1 MDTLKKVD
9 LFGVLTIFNE
19 RNPRYT
25 NHTIYEREHIMSK
38 ILFNE
43 HQRRQIEA
51 NPNVASVS
59 DRSIQYTAQFK
70 LKAVQE
76 NLAGKGPVQIFKEAG
91 FDIEIIGIKKAQS
104 ALSRWRNTY
113 KTLGEKGFLEER
125 RGKGST
131 GRPRTEK
138 LSADKKLEKA
148 EARIRLLEAELAL
161 LKKLDEMERQA
172 KKNRF

>member
-1 MDTLKKVD
+1 
-9 LFGVLTIFNE
+9 
-19 RNPRYT
+19 
-25 NHTIYEREHIMSK
+25 MSK

-59 DRSIQYTAQFK
+59 DRSIQYTAAFK

-76 NLAGKGPVQIFKEAG
+76 NLSGKGPVQIFKEAG
-91 FDIEIIGIKKAQS
+91 FDLEIIGSQKAKS
-104 ALSRWRNTY
+104 ALSRWKNTY

-131 GRPRTEK
+131 GRPRAEK

-161 LKKLDEMERQA
+161 LKKTFVHHFALNEILLFEEFAQVDHKLTAWQNA
-172 KKNRF
+172 VCLIF

>member
-1 MDTLKKVD
+1 
-9 LFGVLTIFNE
+9 
-19 RNPRYT
+19 
-25 NHTIYEREHIMSK
+25 MSK
-38 ILFNE
+38 IIFNE

-51 NPNVASVS
+51 NLNVVSVS
-59 DRSIQYTAQFK
+59 DRSIQYTVAFK

-76 NLAGKGPVQIFKEAG
+76 NLQGKGPSEIFKAAG
-91 FDIEIIGIKKAQS
+91 FDLEIIGLSKVQS
-104 ALSRWRNTY
+104 AVNRWKKIYQTY
-113 KTLGEKGFLEER
+113 GENGFIEER

-131 GRPRTEK
+131 GRPRVEK

-148 EARIRLLEAELAL
+148 EARIKLLEAELEL

>member
-1 MDTLKKVD
+1 
-9 LFGVLTIFNE
+9 
-19 RNPRYT
+19 
-25 NHTIYEREHIMSK
+25 MSK

>member
-1 MDTLKKVD
+1 
-9 LFGVLTIFNE
+9 
-19 RNPRYT
+19 
-25 NHTIYEREHIMSK
+25 MSK
-38 ILFNE
+38 IIFNE
-43 HQRRQIEA
+43 HQRRQIEN

-59 DRSIQYTAQFK
+59 DRAIQYTADFK
-70 LKAVQE
+70 LKAVRD
-76 NLAGKGPVQIFKEAG
+76 NLAGKGPAQIFTEAG
-91 FDIEIIGIKKAQS
+91 FDLEVIGLKKAQS
-104 ALSRWRNTY
+104 ALSRWKNTY
-113 KTLGEKGFLEER
+113 KTHGEQGFLEER

-131 GRPRTEK
+131 GRPCAEK

>member
-1 MDTLKKVD
+1 
-9 LFGVLTIFNE
+9 
-19 RNPRYT
+19 
-25 NHTIYEREHIMSK
+25 MSK
-38 ILFNE
+38 IIFNE

-59 DRSIQYTAQFK
+59 DRSIQYTADFK

-76 NLAGKGPVQIFKEAG
+76 NLAGKGPAQIFREAG
-91 FDIEIIGIKKAQS
+91 FDLDIIGLKKAQS
-104 ALSRWRNTY
+104 ALSRWKSIY
-113 KTLGEKGFLEER
+113 KTFGEHGFLEER

-131 GRPRTEK
+131 GRPRAEK
-138 LSADKKLEKA
+138 LPADKKLEKA
-148 EARIRLLEAELAL
+148 EARIRLLEAELTL

>member
-9 LFGVLTIFNE
+9 LFGVLSIFNE

-25 NHTIYEREHIMSK
+25 SHTIYEREHIMSK

-59 DRSIQYTAQFK
+59 DRSIQYTAAFK

-76 NLAGKGPVQIFKEAG
+76 NLSGKGPVQIFKEAG
-91 FDIEIIGIKKAQS
+91 FDLEIIGAQKAKS
-104 ALSRWRNTY
+104 ALSRWKNTY

-131 GRPRTEK
+131 GRPRAEK

-172 KKNRF
+172 KKKRF